1 MSNWPGFKK
10 KSLVLMIGVVSGA
23 TCLPVMAQSQN
34 SQNSEV
40 EVEEVIVTGSYLRGS
55 PLDAPSPVTTVDRTS
70 IEAQGAAQVW
80 DVIKNLEINSG
91 SFTNEGAG
99 EGQALSGTANVN
111 LRNLGENS
119 TLTLVNGKRQV
130 SAATVT
136 RSGGEFVDINT
147 IPLVMVERVE
157 VLTDGGSALY
167 GSDAVAGVVNV
178 IMRTEFEGLEIY
190 GDVQALDSATNR
202 QDRTGSA
209 IWGWAS
215 DSGDTHFVISG
226 EVFRRDPVPV
236 KYGRF
241 YNEYVEY
248 TGTVG
253 AMAGNISATMAN
265 PAFGSRINTAYLN
278 QEITQRNIAE
288 GGSSNTVLTDPL
300 CDDLTSADGTPFFT
314 GTRTDRRG
322 SNSGTCREFTEDW
335 EYLQV
340 GSERDSIAGAFN
352 HVFSDKAEFYSFFQ
366 YSDTTIERSDSG
378 ANGSRGP
385 TVFLAAP
392 GSHAGNPAFGGY
404 GIGMTAELGYYAG
417 KAGLTRPTS
426 IPNAPNALANGGL
439 NVPFYASVQR
449 GNTPRMGGNS
459 NITETHT
466 LGVQAGVKGEFY
478 AMNDRR
484 FNYDVSYSWSGTS
497 FEQEYQTFQRDRAE
511 LAVNGLGGPNCT
523 PNGISTFNFRDE
535 PGPFGGAIPTMWN
548 VSNQAYYKGYTQ
560 TFFPGFVF
568 TTRESLSLALTSNNQ
583 GKDGCMF
590 YNPFLTSMTNPA
602 LANSDELM
610 DWMNPTIKRADK
622 RNKLGVIDAVL
633 TGDLV
638 QMSGGMS
645 QFAVGGQYRM
655 QNNKSNAPLMNQP
668 GLANAILDWGRNGQP
683 NTTHYV
689 SNNFECSE
697 CIFNY
702 SNDRNV
708 SAVFAE
714 LSLPVIENVETQI
727 ALRYEDYGGNIGSEI
742 TPKIA
747 ASWRPLDSLLLRG
760 SFSQS
765 FRAPN
770 VGIVE
775 EGLESSSNTFR
786 DPLRNQAVRAG
797 LLPVS
802 NEHALPNFTYTLG
815 GPAPDVG
822 NEYADTFSAGFI
834 WTPGGALEGLSVT
847 TDFWRFE
854 LTDKVLPQPGIS
866 AIADEL
872 ELFKQAAADPK
883 NYVLNGTI
891 PSGRTGP
898 WANLEQLT
906 PCDPVALAAQWGTD
920 PNTQGNPGGQTGF
933 TDVKAGSRL
942 DCVVNPAAYQIEGVV
957 RTFGV
962 STGALTTTQLSTI
975 NAGTIISDGVDFKAS
990 YSWTNDWGRFR
1001 VGMDYTFVNQYTL
1014 KDVPGLEL
1022 GLLETGVFDAAGTTG
1037 DGNLVRSLPDHKGN
1051 VALSWM
1057 NNSAKHGVSI
1067 ITRFIGSYEDLA
1079 YDNTFATANDQVR
1092 AVMSRT
1098 IGSYS
1103 SVDLQ
1108 YNYTHEWAN
1117 QNLGTTIFT
1126 VGMLDA
1132 FNAPLPYRESG
1143 AINYDAGVFDGRGRR
1158 LYARALLQF

>member
-1 MSNWPGFKK
+1 MSKWLGFRNKT
-10 KSLVLMIGVVSGA
+10 LVLTSVMSGA
-23 TCLPVMAQSQN
+23 ACLPVFAQDA
-34 SQNSEV
+34 EV
-40 EVEEVIVTGSYLRGS
+40 DVEEVIVTGSYIRGS
-55 PLDAPSPVTTVDRTS
+55 PLDAPSPVTTVDRAS
-70 IEAQGAAQVW
+70 IEAQGAAQIW

-119 TLTLVNGKRQV
+119 TLTLINGKRQV

-178 IMRTEFEGLEIY
+178 IMRTQFEGLEVY
-190 GDVQALDSATNR
+190 GDVQALENATDR
-202 QDRTGSA
+202 QDKTGSV

-215 DSGDTHFVISG
+215 DSGDTHFVLSG
-226 EVFRRDPVPV
+226 EMFRRDPVPV
-236 KYGRF
+236 EFGNF
-241 YNEYVEY
+241 YDENAQY
-248 TGTVG
+248 TGVVG
-253 AMAGNISATMAN
+253 GMAGNISATMAN
-265 PAFGSRINTAYLN
+265 PAFGSRINPAYINSAL
-278 QEITQRNIAE
+278 TQRNIAE

-300 CDDLTSADGTPFFT
+300 CDDLTSADGRPFFT

-322 SNSGTCREFTEDW
+322 ANSGTCREFTEEW
-335 EYLQV
+335 NFMSV
-340 GSERDSIAGAFN
+340 GMERDSIAGAFN
-352 HVFSDKAEFYSFFQ
+352 HTFNEHAEFYSFFQ

-378 ANGSRGP
+378 AHGSRGP

-426 IPNAPNALANGGL
+426 IPNSPNTLANGGL
-439 NVPFYASVQR
+439 NVPFYASVQDS
-449 GNTPRMGGNS
+449 NTPRMGGNS
-459 NITETHT
+459 NITESET
-466 LGVQAGVKGEFY
+466 LGIQAGVKGEFY
-478 AMNDRR
+478 ALNDRR
-484 FNYDVSYSWSGTS
+484 FNYDVGYSWSGTS

-523 PNGISTFNFRDE
+523 PNGITDFNFRDE
-535 PGPFGGAIPTMWN
+535 PGPFGGALPTMWN

-568 TTRESLSLALTSNNQ
+568 TTRESLSLALTSNNHGQ
-583 GKDGCMF
+583 GGCEF
-590 YNPFLTSMTNPA
+590 YNPFLTQMTNPD

-610 DWMNPTIKRADK
+610 AWMAPTVKRADK
-622 RNKLGVIDAVL
+622 RNKLGVIDAVVSGEL
-633 TGDLV
+633 
-638 QMSGGMS
+638 MEMRGGMA
-645 QFAVGGQYRM
+645 QFALGGQYRM
-655 QNNKSNAPLMNQP
+655 QNNKSIAPEMNQP
-668 GLANAILDWGRNGQP
+668 GLANAILEWGTNGQP

-708 SAVFAE
+708 SAVFGE
-714 LSLPVIENVETQI
+714 LSLPLIENVETQI
-727 ALRYEDYGGNIGSEI
+727 ALRYEDYGGNIGSEV
-742 TPKIA
+742 TPKVA
-747 ASWRPLDSLLLRG
+747 LSWRVMDTLLLRG

-797 LLPVS
+797 LAEV
-802 NEHALPNFTYTLG
+802 NNDNALPNFTYTLG

-822 NEYADTFSAGFI
+822 NEYADTFSAGFV
-834 WTPGGALEGLSVT
+834 WTPAGRLEGLSLT
-847 TDFWRFE
+847 ADAWRFE

-872 ELFKQAAADPK
+872 ALFQQAAADPS

-891 PSGRTGP
+891 PSSRTGG
-898 WANLEQLT
+898 WANYEQLT
-906 PCDPVALAAQWGTD
+906 PCDPNALAAQFGTD
-920 PNTQGNPGGQTGF
+920 PSTQGTPGGETGF
-933 TDVKAGSRL
+933 RDVQPGSRL

-962 STGALTTTQLSTI
+962 STGSLTTTQLSTI
-975 NAGTIISDGVDFKAS
+975 NAGTIIADGIDVKAS
-990 YSWTNDWGRFR
+990 YGWNNDLGRFR
-1001 VGMDYTFVNQYTL
+1001 LGLDYTHVNQYTL
-1014 KDVPGLEL
+1014 KNVPGLEL

-1037 DGNLVRSLPDHKGN
+1037 DGNLVRSLPDNKGN
-1051 VALSWM
+1051 ISLSWM
-1057 NNSAKHGVSI
+1057 SNGNHGASI
-1067 ITRFIGSYEDLA
+1067 ITRFIGSYSDLA
-1079 YDNTFATANDQVR
+1079 YENTFATANDEVR
-1092 AVMSRT
+1092 ALLSRK
-1098 IGSYS
+1098 IDSYQ
-1103 SVDLQ
+1103 SVDIQ
-1108 YNYTHEWAN
+1108 YNYTHQWAN
-1117 QNLGTTIFT
+1117 QAFGTSVFT
-1126 VGMLDA
+1126 VGVLDA
-1132 FNAPLPYRESG
+1132 FNADLPYREAGS
-1143 AINYDAGVFDGRGRR
+1143 INYDASVFDGRGRR

>member
-1 MSNWPGFKK
+1 MSKWLGFRNKT
-10 KSLVLMIGVVSGA
+10 LVLTSVMSGA
-23 TCLPVMAQSQN
+23 ACLPVFAQD
-34 SQNSEV
+34 V
-40 EVEEVIVTGSYLRGS
+40 ESDVELEEVIVTGSYIRGS

-70 IEAQGAAQVW
+70 IEAQGAAQIW

-91 SFTNEGAG
+91 SFTNEGSG
-99 EGQALSGTANVN
+99 EGGALSGTANVN

-119 TLTLVNGKRQV
+119 TLTLINGKRQV

-178 IMRTEFEGLEIY
+178 IMRTQFEGLEVY
-190 GDVQALDSATNR
+190 GDVQALEAATDR
-202 QDRTGSA
+202 QDKTGSV

-226 EVFRRDPVPV
+226 EMFRRDPVPIE
-236 KYGRF
+236 YGRF
-241 YNEYVEY
+241 YDENSQS
-248 TGTVG
+248 TGVVG
-253 AMAGNISATMAN
+253 ALAGNISATMAN
-265 PAFGSRINTAYLN
+265 PAFGSRINQSYINTAV
-278 QEITQRNIAE
+278 TQRNIAE

-300 CDDLTSADGTPFFT
+300 CDDLTAADGRPFFT

-322 SNSGTCREFTEDW
+322 ANSGVCRQFTEEW
-335 EYLQV
+335 EFMSV
-340 GSERDSIAGAFN
+340 GQERDSIAGAFN
-352 HVFSDKAEFYSFFQ
+352 HTFSEKAEFYSFFQ
-366 YSDTTIERSDSG
+366 YSDTSIEREDSG
-378 ANGSRGP
+378 AHNSRGP

-439 NVPFYASVQR
+439 NVPFYSNVWE
-449 GNTPRMGGNS
+449 GNMPRMGGSS
-459 NITETHT
+459 NMTETET
-466 LGVQAGVKGEFY
+466 LGVQAGLKGEFY
-478 AMNDRR
+478 AVNDRR

-497 FEQEYQTFQRDRAE
+497 FEQEYQTFQRDRTE

-523 PNGISTFNFRDE
+523 PNGISDFNFRDE
-535 PGPFGGAIPTMWN
+535 PGPLGGALPTIWN
-548 VSNQAYYKGYTQ
+548 VSNNSYTNGYTQ

-568 TTRESLSLALTSNNQ
+568 TTRESISLALTSNNQ
-583 GKDGCMF
+583 GQNGCEF
-590 YNPFLTSMTNPA
+590 YNPFLTTMTNPD
-602 LANSDELM
+602 LANSQELM
-610 DWMNPTIKRADK
+610 DWMAPTVKRADK
-622 RNKLGVIDAVL
+622 RNKLGVIDAVISGEL
-633 TGDLV
+633 LEL
-638 QMSGGMS
+638 QGGMA
-645 QFAVGGQYRM
+645 QFALGAQYRM
-655 QNNKSNAPLMNQP
+655 QNNKSNAPSINQP
-668 GLANAILDWGRNGQP
+668 GLPNAILNWGTNGQP

-708 SAVFAE
+708 SAVFGE
-714 LSLPVIENVETQI
+714 LSLPLIDNVETQF
-727 ALRYEDYGGNIGSEI
+727 ALRYEDYGGNIGSEV
-742 TPKIA
+742 TPKVA
-747 ASWRPLDSLLLRG
+747 LSWRPVDTLLLRG

-797 LLPVS
+797 LLPV
-802 NEHALPNFTYTLG
+802 NNDNALPNFTYTLG

-834 WTPGGALEGLSVT
+834 WTPGGALDGLSVNA
-847 TDFWRFE
+847 DFWRFE

-872 ELFKQAAADPK
+872 ALFQQAAADPS

-891 PSGRTGP
+891 PSSRTGA
-898 WANLEQLT
+898 WAQLEQLT
-906 PCDPVALAAQWGTD
+906 PCDPNALAEQFGTN
-920 PNTQGNPGGQTGF
+920 PETQGNPGGETGYR
-933 TDVKAGSRL
+933 DVVAGSRL

-962 STGALTTTQLSTI
+962 SNGGLTTTQLSTI
-975 NAGTIISDGVDFKAS
+975 NAGTIIADGVDVKLG
-990 YSWTNDWGRFR
+990 YNWNNDWGRFR
-1001 VGMDYTFVNQYTL
+1001 ISLDYTHVNQYTL

-1037 DGNLVRSLPDHKGN
+1037 DGNLVRSLPDNKGN

-1057 NNSAKHGVSI
+1057 SNGPHAASL
-1067 ITRFIGSYEDLA
+1067 ITRFIGSYTDLS
-1079 YDNTFATANDQVR
+1079 YDNVFATANDQVR
-1092 AVMSRT
+1092 ALISRKIDT
-1098 IGSYS
+1098 YYT
-1103 SVDLQ
+1103 VDLQ
-1108 YNYTHEWAN
+1108 YSYTHEWAN
-1117 QNLGTTIFT
+1117 PRLGTTIFT

-1132 FNAPLPYRESG
+1132 LDASLTYRESVSG
-1143 AINYDAGVFDGRGRR
+1143 TANYDAGVFDGRGRR

>member
-1 MSNWPGFKK
+1 MSKWLGFRNKT
-10 KSLVLMIGVVSGA
+10 LVLTSVMSGVA
-23 TCLPVMAQSQN
+23 CLPVFAQD
-34 SQNSEV
+34 SEV
-40 EVEEVIVTGSYLRGS
+40 DVEEVIVTGSYLRGS
-55 PLDAPSPVTTVDRTS
+55 PLDAPSPVTTVDRAS
-70 IEAQGAAQVW
+70 IEAQGAAQIW

-99 EGQALSGTANVN
+99 EGGALSGTANVN

-119 TLTLVNGKRQV
+119 TLTLINGKRQV

-178 IMRTEFEGLEIY
+178 IMRTQFEGLEVY
-190 GDVQALDSATNR
+190 GDVQALETATSR
-202 QDRTGSA
+202 QDKTGSV
-209 IWGWAS
+209 IYGWAS

-226 EVFRRDPVPV
+226 EMFRRDPVPV
-236 KYGRF
+236 RFGRF
-241 YNEYVEY
+241 YDENVEY
-248 TGTVG
+248 SGVVG
-253 AMAGNISATMAN
+253 SMAGNISATMAN
-265 PAFGSRINTAYLN
+265 PAFGSQVNTAYINSAL
-278 QEITQRNIAE
+278 TQRNIAE
-288 GGSSNTVLTDPL
+288 GGSSALVLTDPL
-300 CDDLTSADGTPFFT
+300 CDDLTSADGRAFFT

-322 SNSGTCREFTEDW
+322 SNSGTCREFTEEW
-335 EYLQV
+335 SFMQV
-340 GSERDSIAGAFN
+340 GTERDSIAGAFN
-352 HVFSDKAEFYSFFQ
+352 HTFNENAEFYSFFQ

-378 ANGSRGP
+378 SNGTRGP

-392 GSHAGNPAFGGY
+392 GSHAGNPRFGGY
-404 GIGMTAELGYYAG
+404 GIGMTAELGYYAAE
-417 KAGLTRPTS
+417 AGLTRPTS

-439 NVPFYASVQR
+439 NVPFYASVWN
-449 GNTPRMGGNS
+449 GNTPRTGGNS

-478 AMNDRR
+478 AMDDRR

-523 PNGISTFNFRDE
+523 PNGVSDFNFRDE
-535 PGPFGGAIPTMWN
+535 PGPFGGALPTMWN
-548 VSNQAYYKGYTQ
+548 VSNNAYYKGYTQ

-583 GKDGCMF
+583 GRDGCQF
-590 YNPFLTSMTNPA
+590 YNPFLTAMTDPS

-622 RNKLGVIDAVL
+622 RNKLGVIDAVVSGEL
-633 TGDLV
+633 LEL
-638 QMSGGMS
+638 QGGMA
-645 QFAVGGQYRM
+645 QFALGAQYRM
-655 QNNKSNAPLMNQP
+655 QNNKSNAPAMNQP
-668 GLANAILDWGRNGQP
+668 GLANAILEWGSNGEP

-708 SAVFAE
+708 SAVFGE
-714 LSLPVIENVETQI
+714 LSLPLIENVETQL
-727 ALRYEDYGGNIGSEI
+727 ALRYEDYGGNIGSEV

-747 ASWRPLDSLLLRG
+747 LSWRPTDSWLLRG
-760 SFSQS
+760 SYSQS

-802 NEHALPNFTYTLG
+802 NDNALPNFTYTLG
-815 GPAPDVG
+815 APAPDVG

-834 WTPGGALEGLSVT
+834 WTPGGRLEGLNIT
-847 TDFWRFE
+847 ADAWRFE

-872 ELFKQAAADPK
+872 ALFQQAAADPS

-891 PSGRTGP
+891 PSGRTGD

-906 PCDPVALAAQWGTD
+906 PCDPNALAQQFGTD

-933 TDVKAGSRL
+933 RDVVAGSRL

-975 NAGTIISDGVDFKAS
+975 NAGTIIADGIDLKAS
-990 YSWTNDWGRFR
+990 YAWTNDLGRFR
-1001 VGMDYTFVNQYTL
+1001 LGMDYTHVNQYTL

-1037 DGNLVRSLPDHKGN
+1037 DGNLVRSLPDNKGN
-1051 VALSWM
+1051 ISLSWM
-1057 NNSAKHGVSI
+1057 SNGPHGASV
-1067 ITRFIGSYEDLA
+1067 ITRFIGSYSDLA
-1079 YDNTFATANDQVR
+1079 YENTFTTANDEVR
-1092 AVMSRT
+1092 ALLTRKVD
-1098 IGSYS
+1098 SYQ
-1103 SVDLQ
+1103 SVDIQ

-1117 QNLGTTIFT
+1117 AALGTTIIT
-1126 VGMLDA
+1126 VGVLDA
-1132 FNAPLPYRESG
+1132 FNAELPYREAG
-1143 AINYDAGVFDGRGRR
+1143 AINYDAAVFDGRGRR